1 MKLKESLHGRLGFRI
16 LEEKLARGWGGGGVG
31 ARFMIVFMNARH
43 RFTLW

>member
-16 LEEKLARGWGGGGVG
+16 LEEKLARGWGEGVG

>member
-16 LEEKLARGWGGGGVG
+16 LEEKLARGVG